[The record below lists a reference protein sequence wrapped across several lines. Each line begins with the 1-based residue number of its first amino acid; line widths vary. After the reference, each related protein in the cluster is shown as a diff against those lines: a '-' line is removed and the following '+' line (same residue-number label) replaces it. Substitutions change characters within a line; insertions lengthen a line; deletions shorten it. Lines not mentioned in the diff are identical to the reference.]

1 MRVAPGIGFGAE
13 PIKRGG
19 FRMKHLLKTM
29 VAASALLTMLGCSK
43 DWPFTPNGDGKVEI
57 EGGGGEEP
65 EGGIAYPATIYGT
78 IRSPHNVAGW
88 AKVIVWD
95 NNGTEICNTW
105 VYNVDEY
112 GRSYDLCDCS
122 MTTASPLPWTVC
134 GTIYDGNQCRHH
146 TVTVTSLPGLYD
158 CGSGVRRKAKQV
170 NLNLFDYG
178 DCDGSGC
185 Y

>member
-1 MRVAPGIGFGAE
+1 LA
-13 PIKRGG
+13 
-19 FRMKHLLKTM
+19 
-29 VAASALLTMLGCSK
+29 MLGCSK
-43 DWPFTPNGDGKVEI
+43 DWPFERTENGKVEI

-78 IRSPHNVAGW
+78 ISSPHDVVGS

-95 NNGTEICNTW
+95 NNGVEICNTW
-105 VYNVDEY
+105 VEQVDEY
-112 GRSYDLCDCS
+112 GKPYNLCGCN

-134 GTIYDGNQCRHH
+134 GTIYDPHYSECRHH
-146 TVTVTSLPGLYD
+146 TVTVTNLPDLYNCGGGL
-158 CGSGVRRKAKQV
+158 RRKAKQV
-170 NLNLFDYG
+170 NLNLFDFG